1 MYEAVLQREGAC
13 DFAELLLRAYELLSR
28 NEMIRHHYQERFRF
42 ILVDEFQ
49 DTNVLQYEWLKLLA
63 GPGETNPPNA
73 VFAVGDDDQSIY
85 AFRGANVGNMMSFV
99 QEFRI
104 GEPIRL
110 EQNYRLKA
118 TFWMLPTL

>member
-1 MYEAVLQREGAC
+1 MAEAFGRLGR
-13 DFAELLLRAYELLSR
+13 
-28 NEMIRHHYQERFRF
+28 
-42 ILVDEFQ
+42 
-49 DTNVLQYEWLKLLA
+49 K
-63 GPGETNPPNA
+63 NPPNA

-110 EQNYRLKA
+110 EQNYRSQGNILDAANALISNNSERMGKNLWTDA
-118 TFWMLPTL
+118 GKGEKIRSQPFGQ